1 MATTQQQWD
10 KAFRL
15 LSEFERKLI
24 EPEEFSWD
32 YFLERLEPSKATL
45 WRNKE
50 FRNEFNRVKK
60 LVKDYKNKNI
70 DYSLERSLESKKDS
84 RIQELERQVKELT
97 DQLDRERERL
107 AYASMIARRKNIDP
121 NEFLES
127 SPLREAKELAKKSDN
142 ISVLKNLITKN
153 KKGE

>member
-1 MATTQQQWD
+1 MATTQAQWD
-10 KAFRL
+10 KAFDI
-15 LSEFERKLI
+15 LSRFERRLI
-24 EPEEFSWD
+24 EPEHFSWD

-45 WRNKE
+45 WRNTD

-84 RIQELERQVKELT
+84 RIKELERQVQELT

-107 AYASMIARRKNIDP
+107 AYASMVARRKNIDP
-121 NEFLES
+121 DTFIES
-127 SPLREAKELAKKSDN
+127 SPLREAKALEKKEDNLADLVSMIK
-142 ISVLKNLITKN
+142 KN
-153 KKGE
+153 KK